1 LRVANRLAQTAR
13 RRTHRGR
20 GICSLDQTPRSRKSR
35 RPICFL
41 EDALLDLT
49 NCGDTVVDPFLSSG
63 STLLAAEKT
72 ERVCRGVEVDPL
84 PTEST

>member
-1 LRVANRLAQTAR
+1 LRVAIRLGQTAR

-20 GICSLDQTPRSRKSR
+20 GICSLGQTPRSRKSPR
-35 RPICFL
+35 SICLL

-49 NCGDTVVDPFLSSG
+49 NWGDTVVDPFLGSG
-63 STLLAAEKT
+63 STLLAAEET

-84 PTEST
+84 PPEST